1 MRDLKK
7 KVLKRTFISVW
18 TDFQKMIGLC
28 LLDGGGRTQKIK
40 NFNRFKKE
48 IKGRKIQKIWRRGKN
63 IFFDLS
69 GGKTLLVH
77 QKLTGHLLFG
87 RWKKRGEKWKAI
99 DKGPLAEDPMNKFLH
114 LIFLLDDGNM
124 LALSDLR
131 KFAKIEL
138 WDKKGLEESEY
149 LKALGEEPLANKLTF
164 KKFKEALRK
173 KRGKIKQVLMDQS
186 VIAGIG
192 NIYSDEILWT
202 AKIHPTK
209 NTADLKEKDL
219 KRIYSA
225 MRKILKKAVE
235 LRGESFS
242 DFRDLEGKKGFFDE
256 YRKVYRRKGQKCG
269 RCGAVIERIKLGGRS
284 AHFCPKCQI
293 R

>member
-1 MRDLKK
+1 
-7 KVLKRTFISVW
+7 
-18 TDFQKMIGLC
+18 
-28 LLDGGGRTQKIK
+28 
-40 NFNRFKKE
+40 
-48 IKGRKIQKIWRRGKN
+48 
-63 IFFDLS
+63 
-69 GGKTLLVH
+69 
-77 QKLTGHLLFG
+77 
-87 RWKKRGEKWKAI
+87 
-99 DKGPLAEDPMNKFLH
+99 
-114 LIFLLDDGNM
+114 
-124 LALSDLR
+124 
-131 KFAKIEL
+131 
-138 WDKKGLEESEY
+138 
-149 LKALGEEPLANKLTF
+149 
-164 KKFKEALRK
+164 
-173 KRGKIKQVLMDQS
+173 MDQS